1 MRIKNNIFP
10 FLLSG
15 VFLFACAYIVTPA
28 PDVTPTS
35 VAAKGWTGF
44 VTNVG
49 RNAAGDL
56 HVDITI
62 RNETTDWSAMQATEG
77 KPAVLKTSDGKSSN
91 CETVF
96 VSTGGTS
103 LAPGFQMK
111 GYTGGTKAEPK
122 TQLLYVECKA
132 ISATPGSK
140 LYIDYNYIVG
150 DLNFYVPATPTNANM
165 ELNLDQ
171 VTKDVKYPIAEP
183 IKDLIVKP
191 VVGLEAIN
199 NCILTLTDI
208 KRTDTGLEFSW
219 QTKNPGAY
227 PTYVHIGNPPVIGDD
242 GIIYGFYVSPH
253 LADAP
258 ITPAGQTAEWKTDVS
273 VPGTVKGLYVLVS
286 VESKQQR
293 RFISHAIDIT
303 DK

>member
-44 VTNVG
+44 VTNIG
-49 RNAAGDL
+49 KNASGDL
-56 HVDITI
+56 HIDITI

-77 KPAVLKTSDGKSSN
+77 KPAVLKSSDGKSSN

-171 VTKDVKYPIAEP
+171 VTKDVKYPIAES

-191 VVGLEAIN
+191 EVGLEAIN

-293 RFISHAIDIT
+293 RFISHVIDIT